1 VKGTTGVAAT
11 ILSGLTIVA
20 VAQTVAAQTAPNSAP
35 AKGAQKPTFDRLAQ
49 QAAAARKAGQLD
61 DAIRLYRQALSLKPS
76 WIEGQWGLGTLLY
89 DLDQYAEA
97 RDAFR
102 RVVAADAKNAVA
114 HALLGLCEFQLKNYE
129 RSLEAIE
136 KAKDLGIPSQEVASV
151 TAYHSAIL
159 LNRFERFEAASDVLR
174 DFALQGK
181 DTQPVIEA
189 FGLSLLRLPYLP
201 SEAPIEKR
209 EMVLMAGRA
218 AFQMAK
224 GRRTAAGRLAF
235 EELVSR
241 YPAAPNVHYAF
252 GTFLV
257 LEDADA
263 ALVEFQRELRMSP
276 NHYYAMLQI
285 AFEQMKRSNYADAL
299 PLAEKAVE
307 LAPNLMAAR
316 NALGRALL
324 ENGQTERAI
333 QELEA
338 GVKLAPDSPQMQF
351 ALARAYTRAG
361 RAEDAARAR
370 AEFGRLD
377 RLARTARSG
386 PQSVGGTGTAGDES
400 EPQPQDPPLEQAR
413 PQSQ

>member
-1 VKGTTGVAAT
+1 M
-11 ILSGLTIVA
+11 
-20 VAQTVAAQTAPNSAP
+20 AQTALPAAQTTPKSAP
-35 AKGAQKPTFDRLAQ
+35 AKAPAAQKPSFDQLAQ
-49 QAAAARKAGQLD
+49 RAAAARKAGELD
-61 DAIRLYRQALSLKPS
+61 DAIRLYRQALALKPS
-76 WIEGQWGLGTLLY
+76 WIEGQWSLGAMLY

-102 RVVAADAKNAVA
+102 RVVAADAKNVIAR
-114 HALLGLCEFQLKNYE
+114 ALLGLCEFQLKNYE
-129 RSLEAIE
+129 RALEEIQRARE
-136 KAKDLGIPSQEVASV
+136 MGIPSPEVASV
-151 TAYHSAIL
+151 ASYHAAIL
-159 LNRFERFEAASDVLR
+159 LSRFERFESASDVLR

-181 DTQPVIEA
+181 DTQAIIEA
-189 FGLSLLRLPYLP
+189 CGLSLLRLPYLP

-209 EMVLMAGRA
+209 EMILMAGRA

-241 YPAAPNVHYAF
+241 FPTTPNVHYAF
-252 GTFLV
+252 GTFL
-257 LEDADA
+257 LQEDSDA
-263 ALVEFQRELRMSP
+263 ALEEFRRELRMSP

-285 AFEQMKRSNYADAL
+285 AFEQMKRSNYAEAL

-316 NALGRALL
+316 NALGRTLL
-324 ENGQTERAI
+324 ESDQTERAI

-338 GVKLAPDSPQMQF
+338 GVKLAPDSPQMHF

-361 RAEDAARAR
+361 RTEDAGRAR
-370 AEFGRLD
+370 AEFVRLD
-377 RLARTARSG
+377 RAARTARSG
-386 PQSVGGTGTAGDES
+386 PQSVGGTASSGDES
-400 EPQPQDPPLEQAR
+400 EAHAQDPPLEQGR